1 MAKVGDKTHT
11 QHGVGTITEVDTV
24 RGRTQYRVAGAGF
37 NVWLDETKIHVAN
50 EGGGL
55 FGYGPWAE
63 EARENPQYALGI
75 GPEHDPSIE
84 HFAGL
89 DATIEPGSTPVNE
102 NNSTTL
108 PYDWTPQYHHDVWAD
123 EQTIQPGEQEIDA
136 DDRLR
141 ATDSVSGE
149 SKSERPYPGPNP
161 DLFAKSSAYDPS
173 KFYPGGPYGTGPGWG
188 GDIWGPEA
196 GPNDYKK
203 LPDNSEQWN
212 HPHWKRPEGDH
223 RWDAGTAP
231 DGYNKH
237 HAWKEGDP
245 VDWSGGYPMDPETGE
260 DLSIDPRPR
269 ATNPDY
275 LESGGRVPDP
285 TGVPLPDDW
294 QGPRKHAY
302 YDEDFD
308 DAPFTGEGGTYN
320 EFAGYEP
327 DDRFRDHPDSW
338 THEPT
343 QKDYD
348 EWNQKHPDLA
358 GDDPWKGGYH
368 GGEDNGE
375 LPGMQRAKGWN
386 GLPDYDWAPGYTPD
400 EQDKIDRSHLKH
412 PESGELSPG
421 ESWGH
426 VGSTYRPAGLSD
438 RYAYFE
444 LEATDND
451 SKVAQFRRD
460 PVGFIQLCGHLW
472 TDGDDSLEK
481 YADYT
486 QLIDVDPTMREA
498 AWSDVRQKAQRLR
511 REGRVHVND
520 MGEGRIYATV
530 EGDHGTYDTMIAKGG
545 SMGGFG
551 GGQSITNWAC
561 SCDWG
566 KWAFKR
572 QMTYVGRLCSHGYAT
587 YLTMQSD
594 YTKNNPITKSQPYK
608 SKWAAV
614 DKGHAGEQMQL
625 PEMPVDWSEYG
636 FSKNPNPGYND
647 PEFWQNIQALQS
659 LSPELQARYIQENAP
674 HKNAAV
680 RVAGIVEDYKS
691 WLEDNGQNAE
701 ATSVA
706 AFLSTHG
713 DDNPEDAEALYD
725 YISNNHAEAPERDF
739 DIDYVTQ
746 PADAYKTSAYSTHSQ
761 PHKARPKGEGYG
773 QQLPDGAFDI
783 ADAVSELD
791 EPSTPDG
798 YWMNADEQLI
808 PKHADLLR
816 TTPRSLTP
824 DLRAVPEGEGEQ
836 WVDVTKDDRETT
848 GPDQIV
854 KDAAWVDATLR
865 FLHGA
870 GEGITDFATGGG
882 SSSGFGAPSTPTP
895 SAPSTPSTPSGGSG
909 SEISGL
915 WDATSVGGT
924 NVDSKAFQQTGSR
937 RFAESS
943 DAALLDKLREL
954 STTPAAEDLGHMDD
968 HNSELRDV
976 VDELQ
981 DRGYDAS
988 FMVAAVEDDDDPS
1001 DGKGDF
1007 SGRSVADWAA
1017 EPFAGSGPAPKDW
1030 FSDSAGYVDEN
1041 ERDRFID
1048 VTDAPDGDIIKFN
1061 DSRSAPQQ
1069 GPKKSSRRH
1078 ADNFSPDSTANAPAP
1093 MPNMGLGTPDTPSE
1107 PFDVSQTLASLHLAG
1122 EPDAEDWEN
1131 ASGEPF
1137 LDEVKKDIA
1146 GDDEGD
1152 GEDGGGGGAGSALPG
1167 LVKGLGGG
1175 GGGAAAG
1182 AAGAAGGAGAAS
1194 ELAGLA
1200 VLAAKNCTGCG
1211 KPIDPLEEF
1220 PGGKCLSCHAGDPAV
1235 QHDID
1240 NMSAEDLANMWGADV
1255 LHKHHRGSSDGVR
1268 RAGRGASAQVRIDPG
1283 TRQPNRPRQAMSP
1296 PDDFGYSGGEI
1307 HMVAPEDDNGD
1318 DIVAAFQRS
1327 AGAAAVMGNAPSGGD
1342 DIADRALA
1350 FLRTA
1355 GRKYS
1360 PAEQRELEAEHHPLG
1375 ARNLPTE
1382 DELSGTHYVLGL

>member
-1 MAKVGDKTHT
+1 M
-11 QHGVGTITEVDTV
+11 
-24 RGRTQYRVAGAGF
+24 
-37 NVWLDETKIHVAN
+37 
-50 EGGGL
+50 
-55 FGYGPWAE
+55 
-63 EARENPQYALGI
+63 
-75 GPEHDPSIE
+75 
-84 HFAGL
+84 
-89 DATIEPGSTPVNE
+89 EPGESWGHVGST
-102 NNSTTL
+102 
-108 PYDWTPQYHHDVWAD
+108 Y
-123 EQTIQPGEQEIDA
+123 
-136 DDRLR
+136 
-141 ATDSVSGE
+141 
-149 SKSERPYPGPNP
+149 
-161 DLFAKSSAYDPS
+161 
-173 KFYPGGPYGTGPGWG
+173 
-188 GDIWGPEA
+188 
-196 GPNDYKK
+196 
-203 LPDNSEQWN
+203 
-212 HPHWKRPEGDH
+212 
-223 RWDAGTAP
+223 
-231 DGYNKH
+231 
-237 HAWKEGDP
+237 
-245 VDWSGGYPMDPETGE
+245 
-260 DLSIDPRPR
+260 
-269 ATNPDY
+269 
-275 LESGGRVPDP
+275 
-285 TGVPLPDDW
+285 
-294 QGPRKHAY
+294 RK
-302 YDEDFD
+302 
-308 DAPFTGEGGTYN
+308 PI
-320 EFAGYEP
+320 
-327 DDRFRDHPDSW
+327 
-338 THEPT
+338 
-343 QKDYD
+343 
-348 EWNQKHPDLA
+348 
-358 GDDPWKGGYH
+358 
-368 GGEDNGE
+368 
-375 LPGMQRAKGWN
+375 
-386 GLPDYDWAPGYTPD
+386 PDYDWAPGYTPD
-400 EQDKIDRSHLKH
+400 ERDIHDRSHLKH
-412 PESGELSPG
+412 PESGTLEPG

-426 VGSTYRPAGLSD
+426 LDNDVAVDSMADHNAEATYHLEHDPYDAPYVPEGEPHHGSYRPAGLSD
-438 RYAYFE
+438 RYAYFD
-444 LEATDND
+444 LEASNHD
-451 SKVAQFRRD
+451 SPVERFRRD
-460 PVGFIQLCGHLW
+460 PVGFIELCGHLW

-486 QLIDVDPTMREA
+486 QLIDVDPTLREA

-520 MGEGRIYATV
+520 MGENRIYATV

-594 YTKNNPITKSQPYK
+594 YTKANPITKNQPYK
-608 SKWAAV
+608 KKWART
-614 DKGHAGEQMQL
+614 AG
-625 PEMPVDWSEYG
+625 V
-636 FSKNPNPGYND
+636 
-647 PEFWQNIQALQS
+647 
-659 LSPELQARYIQENAP
+659 
-674 HKNAAV
+674 
-680 RVAGIVEDYKS
+680 VEDYKS
-691 WLEDNGQNAE
+691 WLDENGQNPE
-701 ATSVA
+701 AASVA
-706 AFLSTHG
+706 AFLAYNG
-713 DDNPEDAEALYD
+713 DENPDDAEALYD
-725 YISNNHAEAPERDF
+725 YISDNHAEVPERDH
-739 DIDYVTQ
+739 DIEYVNT
-746 PADAYKTSAYSTHSQ
+746 PDEAYKT
-761 PHKARPKGEGYG
+761 
-773 QQLPDGAFDI
+773 
-783 ADAVSELD
+783 
-791 EPSTPDG
+791 
-798 YWMNADEQLI
+798 
-808 PKHADLLR
+808 ADLLR

-836 WVDVTKDDRETT
+836 WVDVTKDERETT

-854 KDAAWVDATLR
+854 KASYLDTMR

-882 SSSGFGAPSTPTP
+882 VGNSAGAAP
-895 SAPSTPSTPSGGSG
+895 SAPTPPSTGASSDPAPSGGSSG
-909 SEISGL
+909 GGASGL

-924 NVDSKAFQQTGSR
+924 NVDAKPSLPSLGTDIDGKAIPSSGDANRDQATKFVMDQMGANGAASFHTVPHTGSR

-954 STTPAAEDLGHMDD
+954 STTPAADDLGHMDD
-968 HNSELRDV
+968 HNEELRDV

-988 FMVAAVEDDDDPS
+988 FMVAAVEDSDPS

-1007 SGRSVADWAA
+1007 AGKSVADWAN

-1069 GPKKSSRRH
+1069 GPKKSGSRHH
-1078 ADNFSPDSTANAPAP
+1078 ADNFSPDSTANAPSP

-1137 LDEVKKDIA
+1137 LDEVKKDITGD

-1152 GEDGGGGGAGSALPG
+1152 GEGGGGGAGSALPG

-1200 VLAAKNCTGCG
+1200 VLAN
-1211 KPIDPLEEF
+1211 
-1220 PGGKCLSCHAGDPAV
+1220 GGG
-1235 QHDID
+1235 
-1240 NMSAEDLANMWGADV
+1240 
-1255 LHKHHRGSSDGVR
+1255 GVR
-1268 RAGRGASAQVRIDPG
+1268 RAGHGASAQVRVDPG

-1307 HMVAPEDDNGD
+1307 HMAAPEEDSGD

-1327 AGAAAVMGNAPSGGD
+1327 AGAAAVMDNAPSGGSD

-1375 ARNLPTE
+1375 ARNLPNRE
-1382 DELSGTHYVLGL
+1382 DLIGTHYVLD

>member
-50 EGGGL
+50 EGGM
-55 FGYGPWAE
+55 FAFRPMDEYAE
-63 EARENPQYALGI
+63 EARNAPQYGLGL
-75 GPEHDPSIE
+75 DPSIE

-102 NNSTTL
+102 NNSTAL

-123 EQTIQPGEQEIDA
+123 EQTIQPGEQEIDS
-136 DDRLR
+136 DDRLK
-141 ATDSVSGE
+141 ATDSVSGNRVD
-149 SKSERPYPGPNP
+149 ERPYPGPNP
-161 DLFAKSSAYDPS
+161 DLFAKSSARLGYYDEDYDDAPYTGEGGTS
-173 KFYPGGPYGTGPGWG
+173 DDYYDQPAEDFHFFRTPPTVHRPG
-188 GDIWGPEA
+188 
-196 GPNDYKK
+196 
-203 LPDNSEQWN
+203 
-212 HPHWKRPEGDH
+212 GDH

-231 DGYNKH
+231 DGFGKH

-275 LESGGRVPDP
+275 LEGGGRVPDP
-285 TGVPLPDDW
+285 TGKPI
-294 QGPRKHAY
+294 
-302 YDEDFD
+302 
-308 DAPFTGEGGTYN
+308 
-320 EFAGYEP
+320 
-327 DDRFRDHPDSW
+327 
-338 THEPT
+338 
-343 QKDYD
+343 
-348 EWNQKHPDLA
+348 
-358 GDDPWKGGYH
+358 
-368 GGEDNGE
+368 
-375 LPGMQRAKGWN
+375 
-386 GLPDYDWAPGYTPD
+386 PDYDWAPGYTPD
-400 EQDKIDRSHLKH
+400 ERDIHDRSHLKH
-412 PESGELSPG
+412 PESGTLEPG

-438 RYAYFE
+438 RYAYFD
-444 LEATDND
+444 LEAAGNPD
-451 SKVAQFRRD
+451 SPVERFRRD
-460 PVGFIQLCGHLW
+460 PVGFIELCGHLW

-481 YADYT
+481 LADYT
-486 QLIDVDPTMREA
+486 QLIDVDPTLREA

-520 MGEGRIYATV
+520 MGENRIYATV

-594 YTKNNPITKSQPYK
+594 YTKANPITKNQPYK
-608 SKWAAV
+608 KKWART
-614 DKGHAGEQMQL
+614 AG
-625 PEMPVDWSEYG
+625 V
-636 FSKNPNPGYND
+636 
-647 PEFWQNIQALQS
+647 
-659 LSPELQARYIQENAP
+659 
-674 HKNAAV
+674 
-680 RVAGIVEDYKS
+680 VEDYKS
-691 WLEDNGQNAE
+691 WLDENGQNPE
-701 ATSVA
+701 AASVA
-706 AFLSTHG
+706 AFLAYNG
-713 DDNPEDAEALYD
+713 DENPDDAEALYD
-725 YISNNHAEAPERDF
+725 YISDNHAEVPERDH

-746 PADAYKTSAYSTHSQ
+746 PEDAYKTAAEAPGHDLVVPDHASQ
-761 PHKARPKGEGYG
+761 EQWDDHYRKVPYHPWPGSDFA
-773 QQLPDGAFDI
+773 DI
-783 ADAVSELD
+783 ADAVSEQD
-791 EPSTPDG
+791 EPPLVRGEDG
-798 YWMNADEQLI
+798 QL
-808 PKHADLLR
+808 HYQADLLR

-836 WVDVTKDDRETT
+836 WVDVTKDERETT

-865 FLHGA
+865 ALHGVA
-870 GEGITDFATGGG
+870 GQGITDFATPNAPSSGGG
-882 SSSGFGAPSTPTP
+882 GAGGGGGTINDPLNPNAPAGTP
-895 SAPSTPSTPSGGSG
+895 APAGGTSG
-909 SEISGL
+909 SDEGKINDPL
-915 WDATSVGGT
+915 KTS
-924 NVDSKAFQQTGSR
+924 SR
-937 RFAESS
+937 RYAESS

-988 FMVAAVEDDDDPS
+988 FMVAAVEDSDPS

-1007 SGRSVADWAA
+1007 AGKSVADWAN

-1078 ADNFSPDSTANAPAP
+1078 ADNFSPDSGVTSSDPGMNGASS
-1093 MPNMGLGTPDTPSE
+1093 MGTPPETPSE
-1107 PFDVSQTLASLHLAG
+1107 PFDVSQTLASLHV
-1122 EPDAEDWEN
+1122 AEMPNANDWDN
-1131 ASGEPF
+1131 ASGDPF
-1137 LDEVKKDIA
+1137 MEEVGQDLG
-1146 GDDEGD
+1146 GDDSED
-1152 GEDGGGGGAGSALPG
+1152 SKGEDDGGDSGGGGGGLGGALPG
-1167 LVKGLGGG
+1167 LMKGLGGG
-1175 GGGAAAG
+1175 GGAAG
-1182 AAGAAGGAGAAS
+1182 AAGAAGGGAAAS

-1255 LHKHHRGSSDGVR
+1255 VHKHHRGSSDGVR
-1268 RAGRGASAQVRIDPG
+1268 RAGRGATSQVRVDPG

-1296 PDDFGYSGGEI
+1296 PDDFGYGGGEI
-1307 HMVAPEDDNGD
+1307 HMAAPEEDSGD

-1327 AGAAAVMGNAPSGGD
+1327 AGAAAVMDNAPSGGSD

-1375 ARNLPTE
+1375 ARNLPNRE
-1382 DELSGTHYVLGL
+1382 DLIGTHYVLD

>member
-50 EGGGL
+50 EGGM
-55 FGYGPWAE
+55 FAFRPMDEYAE
-63 EARENPQYALGI
+63 EARNAPQYGLGL
-75 GPEHDPSIE
+75 DPSIE

-102 NNSTTL
+102 NNSTAL

-123 EQTIQPGEQEIDA
+123 EQTIQPGEQEIDS
-136 DDRLR
+136 DDRLK
-141 ATDSVSGE
+141 ATDSVSGNRVD
-149 SKSERPYPGPNP
+149 ERPYPGPNP
-161 DLFAKSSAYDPS
+161 DLFAKSSARLGYYDEDYDDAPYTGEGGTS
-173 KFYPGGPYGTGPGWG
+173 DDYYDQPAEDFHFFRTPPTVHRPG
-188 GDIWGPEA
+188 
-196 GPNDYKK
+196 
-203 LPDNSEQWN
+203 
-212 HPHWKRPEGDH
+212 GDH

-231 DGYNKH
+231 DGFGKH

-275 LESGGRVPDP
+275 LEGGGRVPDP
-285 TGVPLPDDW
+285 TGKPI
-294 QGPRKHAY
+294 
-302 YDEDFD
+302 
-308 DAPFTGEGGTYN
+308 
-320 EFAGYEP
+320 
-327 DDRFRDHPDSW
+327 
-338 THEPT
+338 
-343 QKDYD
+343 
-348 EWNQKHPDLA
+348 
-358 GDDPWKGGYH
+358 
-368 GGEDNGE
+368 
-375 LPGMQRAKGWN
+375 
-386 GLPDYDWAPGYTPD
+386 PDYDWAPGYTPD
-400 EQDKIDRSHLKH
+400 ERDIHDRSHLKH
-412 PESGELSPG
+412 PESGTLEPG

-426 VGSTYRPAGLSD
+426 LDNDVAVDSMADHNAEATYHLEHDPYDAPYVPEGEPHHGSYRPAGLSD
-438 RYAYFE
+438 RYAYFD
-444 LEATDND
+444 LEASNHD
-451 SKVAQFRRD
+451 SPVERFRRD
-460 PVGFIQLCGHLW
+460 PVGFIELCGHLW

-486 QLIDVDPTMREA
+486 QLIDVDPTLREA

-520 MGEGRIYATV
+520 MGENRIYATV

-594 YTKNNPITKSQPYK
+594 YTKANPITKNQPYK
-608 SKWAAV
+608 KKWART
-614 DKGHAGEQMQL
+614 AG
-625 PEMPVDWSEYG
+625 V
-636 FSKNPNPGYND
+636 
-647 PEFWQNIQALQS
+647 
-659 LSPELQARYIQENAP
+659 
-674 HKNAAV
+674 
-680 RVAGIVEDYKS
+680 VEDYKS
-691 WLEDNGQNAE
+691 WLDENGQNPE
-701 ATSVA
+701 AASVA
-706 AFLSTHG
+706 AFLAYNG
-713 DDNPEDAEALYD
+713 DENPDDAEALYD
-725 YISNNHAEAPERDF
+725 YISDNHAEVPERDH
-739 DIDYVTQ
+739 DIEYVNT
-746 PADAYKTSAYSTHSQ
+746 PDEAYKT
-761 PHKARPKGEGYG
+761 
-773 QQLPDGAFDI
+773 
-783 ADAVSELD
+783 
-791 EPSTPDG
+791 
-798 YWMNADEQLI
+798 
-808 PKHADLLR
+808 ADLLR

-836 WVDVTKDDRETT
+836 WVDVTKDERETT

-854 KDAAWVDATLR
+854 KASYLDTMR

-882 SSSGFGAPSTPTP
+882 VGNSAGAAP
-895 SAPSTPSTPSGGSG
+895 SAPTPPSTGASSDPAPSGGSSG
-909 SEISGL
+909 GGASGL

-924 NVDSKAFQQTGSR
+924 NVDAKPSLPSLGTDIDGKAIPSSGDANRDQATKFVMDQMGANGAASFHTVPHTGSR

-954 STTPAAEDLGHMDD
+954 STTPAADDLGHMDD
-968 HNSELRDV
+968 HNEELRDV

-988 FMVAAVEDDDDPS
+988 FMVAAVEDSDPS

-1007 SGRSVADWAA
+1007 AGKSVADWAN

-1069 GPKKSSRRH
+1069 GPKKSGSRHH
-1078 ADNFSPDSTANAPAP
+1078 ADNFSPDSTANAPSP

-1137 LDEVKKDIA
+1137 LDEVKKDITGD

-1152 GEDGGGGGAGSALPG
+1152 GEGGGGGAGSALPG

-1200 VLAAKNCTGCG
+1200 VLAN
-1211 KPIDPLEEF
+1211 
-1220 PGGKCLSCHAGDPAV
+1220 GGG
-1235 QHDID
+1235 
-1240 NMSAEDLANMWGADV
+1240 
-1255 LHKHHRGSSDGVR
+1255 GVR
-1268 RAGRGASAQVRIDPG
+1268 RAGHGASAQVRVDPG

-1307 HMVAPEDDNGD
+1307 HMAAPEEDSGD

-1327 AGAAAVMGNAPSGGD
+1327 AGAAAVMDNAPSGGSD

-1375 ARNLPTE
+1375 ARNLPNRE
-1382 DELSGTHYVLGL
+1382 DLIGTHYVLD

>member
-50 EGGGL
+50 EGGM
-55 FGYGPWAE
+55 FAFRPMDEYAE
-63 EARENPQYALGI
+63 EARNAPQYGLGL
-75 GPEHDPSIE
+75 DPSIE

-102 NNSTTL
+102 NNSTAL

-123 EQTIQPGEQEIDA
+123 EQTIQPGEQEIDS
-136 DDRLR
+136 DDRLK
-141 ATDSVSGE
+141 ATDSVSGNRVD
-149 SKSERPYPGPNP
+149 ERPYPGPNP
-161 DLFAKSSAYDPS
+161 DLFAKSSRRRQAAHPSDWRSHYDAISGDPAALAAERDRLYDDMDNPDFYDRAGYIDDLLQSHGPEAFWNAADPS
-173 KFYPGGPYGTGPGWG
+173 NDQGLSLEERGLSEPLHGEHHARRHQAGPFGVQFYPGSMDDYFDYVDDENARERELQRKRDEDDKAEGKWPRDSKGRPPGHQ
-188 GDIWGPEA
+188 
-196 GPNDYKK
+196 NYKM
-203 LPDNSEQWN
+203 EE
-212 HPHWKRPEGDH
+212 R
-223 RWDAGTAP
+223 
-231 DGYNKH
+231 
-237 HAWKEGDP
+237 HAANEH
-245 VDWSGGYPMDPETGE
+245 GGY
-260 DLSIDPRPR
+260 
-269 ATNPDY
+269 
-275 LESGGRVPDP
+275 
-285 TGVPLPDDW
+285 
-294 QGPRKHAY
+294 
-302 YDEDFD
+302 
-308 DAPFTGEGGTYN
+308 
-320 EFAGYEP
+320 
-327 DDRFRDHPDSW
+327 
-338 THEPT
+338 
-343 QKDYD
+343 
-348 EWNQKHPDLA
+348 EWA
-358 GDDPWKGGYH
+358 
-368 GGEDNGE
+368 E
-375 LPGMQRAKGWN
+375 
-386 GLPDYDWAPGYTPD
+386 GYTPD
-400 EQDKIDRSHLKH
+400 ERDIHDRSHLKH
-412 PESGELSPG
+412 PESGTLEPG

-438 RYAYFE
+438 RYAYFD
-444 LEATDND
+444 LEAAGNPD
-451 SKVAQFRRD
+451 SPVERFRRD
-460 PVGFIQLCGHLW
+460 PVGFIELCGHLW

-481 YADYT
+481 LADYT
-486 QLIDVDPTMREA
+486 QLIDVDPTLREA

-520 MGEGRIYATV
+520 MGENRIYATV

-594 YTKNNPITKSQPYK
+594 YTKANPITKNQPYK
-608 SKWAAV
+608 KKWART
-614 DKGHAGEQMQL
+614 AG
-625 PEMPVDWSEYG
+625 V
-636 FSKNPNPGYND
+636 
-647 PEFWQNIQALQS
+647 
-659 LSPELQARYIQENAP
+659 
-674 HKNAAV
+674 
-680 RVAGIVEDYKS
+680 VEDYKS
-691 WLEDNGQNAE
+691 WLDENDQNPE
-701 ATSVA
+701 AASVA
-706 AFLSTHG
+706 AFLSTIG
-713 DDNPEDAEALYD
+713 DENPDDAEALYD
-725 YISNNHAEAPERDF
+725 YISDNHAEVPERDH
-739 DIDYVTQ
+739 DIEYVNT
-746 PADAYKTSAYSTHSQ
+746 PDEAYKT
-761 PHKARPKGEGYG
+761 
-773 QQLPDGAFDI
+773 
-783 ADAVSELD
+783 
-791 EPSTPDG
+791 
-798 YWMNADEQLI
+798 
-808 PKHADLLR
+808 ADLLR

-836 WVDVTKDDRETT
+836 WVDVTKDERETT

-854 KDAAWVDATLR
+854 KASYLDTMR

-882 SSSGFGAPSTPTP
+882 VGNSAGAAP
-895 SAPSTPSTPSGGSG
+895 SAPTPPSTGASSDPAPSGGSSG
-909 SEISGL
+909 GGASGL

-924 NVDSKAFQQTGSR
+924 NVDAKPSLPSLGTDIDGKAIPSSGDANRDQATKFVMDQMGANGAASFHTVPHTGSR

-954 STTPAAEDLGHMDD
+954 STTPAADDLGHMDD
-968 HNSELRDV
+968 HNEELRDV

-988 FMVAAVEDDDDPS
+988 FMVAAVEDSDPS

-1007 SGRSVADWAA
+1007 AGKSVADWAN

-1069 GPKKSSRRH
+1069 GPKKSGSRHH
-1078 ADNFSPDSTANAPAP
+1078 ADNFSPDSTANAPSP

-1137 LDEVKKDIA
+1137 LDEVKKDITGD

-1152 GEDGGGGGAGSALPG
+1152 GEGGGGGAGSALPG

-1175 GGGAAAG
+1175 GGAAG
-1182 AAGAAGGAGAAS
+1182 AAGAAGGGAAAS

-1255 LHKHHRGSSDGVR
+1255 VHKHHRGSSDGVR
-1268 RAGRGASAQVRIDPG
+1268 RAGRGATSQVRVDPG

-1296 PDDFGYSGGEI
+1296 PDDFGYGGGEI
-1307 HMVAPEDDNGD
+1307 HMAAPEEDSGD

-1327 AGAAAVMGNAPSGGD
+1327 AGAAAVMDNAPSGGSD

-1375 ARNLPTE
+1375 ARNLPNRE
-1382 DELSGTHYVLGL
+1382 DLIGTHYVLD

>member
-50 EGGGL
+50 EGGM
-55 FGYGPWAE
+55 FAFRPMDEYAE
-63 EARENPQYALGI
+63 EARNAPQYGLGL
-75 GPEHDPSIE
+75 DPSIE

-102 NNSTTL
+102 NNSTAL

-123 EQTIQPGEQEIDA
+123 EQTIQPGEQEIDS
-136 DDRLR
+136 DDRLK
-141 ATDSVSGE
+141 ATDSVSGNRVD
-149 SKSERPYPGPNP
+149 ERPYPGPNP
-161 DLFAKSSAYDPS
+161 DLFAKSSARLGYYDEDYDDAPYTGEGGTS
-173 KFYPGGPYGTGPGWG
+173 DDYYDQPAEDFHFFRTPPTVHRPG
-188 GDIWGPEA
+188 
-196 GPNDYKK
+196 
-203 LPDNSEQWN
+203 
-212 HPHWKRPEGDH
+212 GDH

-231 DGYNKH
+231 DGFGKH

-275 LESGGRVPDP
+275 LEGGGRVPDP
-285 TGVPLPDDW
+285 TGKPI
-294 QGPRKHAY
+294 
-302 YDEDFD
+302 
-308 DAPFTGEGGTYN
+308 
-320 EFAGYEP
+320 
-327 DDRFRDHPDSW
+327 
-338 THEPT
+338 
-343 QKDYD
+343 
-348 EWNQKHPDLA
+348 
-358 GDDPWKGGYH
+358 
-368 GGEDNGE
+368 
-375 LPGMQRAKGWN
+375 
-386 GLPDYDWAPGYTPD
+386 PDYDWAPGYTPD
-400 EQDKIDRSHLKH
+400 ERDIHDRSHLKH
-412 PESGELSPG
+412 PESGTLEPG

-438 RYAYFE
+438 RYAYFD
-444 LEATDND
+444 LEAAGNPD
-451 SKVAQFRRD
+451 SPVERFRRD
-460 PVGFIQLCGHLW
+460 PVGFIELCGHLW

-481 YADYT
+481 LADYT
-486 QLIDVDPTMREA
+486 QLIDVDPTLREA

-520 MGEGRIYATV
+520 MGENRIYATV

-594 YTKNNPITKSQPYK
+594 YTKANPITKNQPYK
-608 SKWAAV
+608 KKWART
-614 DKGHAGEQMQL
+614 AG
-625 PEMPVDWSEYG
+625 V
-636 FSKNPNPGYND
+636 
-647 PEFWQNIQALQS
+647 
-659 LSPELQARYIQENAP
+659 
-674 HKNAAV
+674 
-680 RVAGIVEDYKS
+680 VEDYKS
-691 WLEDNGQNAE
+691 WLDENGQNPE
-701 ATSVA
+701 AASVA
-706 AFLSTHG
+706 AFLSTIG
-713 DDNPEDAEALYD
+713 DENPDDAEALYD
-725 YISNNHAEAPERDF
+725 YISDNHAEVPERDH
-739 DIDYVTQ
+739 DIEYVNT
-746 PADAYKTSAYSTHSQ
+746 PDEAYKT
-761 PHKARPKGEGYG
+761 
-773 QQLPDGAFDI
+773 
-783 ADAVSELD
+783 
-791 EPSTPDG
+791 
-798 YWMNADEQLI
+798 
-808 PKHADLLR
+808 ADLLR

-836 WVDVTKDDRETT
+836 WVDVTKDERETT

-854 KDAAWVDATLR
+854 KASYLDTMR

-882 SSSGFGAPSTPTP
+882 VGNSAGAAP
-895 SAPSTPSTPSGGSG
+895 SAPTPPSTGASSDPAPSGGSSG
-909 SEISGL
+909 GGASGL

-924 NVDSKAFQQTGSR
+924 NVDAKPSLPSLGTDIDGKAIPSSGDANRDQATKFVMDQMGANGAASFHTVPHTGSR

-954 STTPAAEDLGHMDD
+954 STTPAADDLGHMDD
-968 HNSELRDV
+968 HNEELRDV

-988 FMVAAVEDDDDPS
+988 FMVAAVEDSDPS

-1007 SGRSVADWAA
+1007 AGKSVADWAN

-1069 GPKKSSRRH
+1069 GPKKSGSRHH
-1078 ADNFSPDSTANAPAP
+1078 ADNFSPDSTANAPSP

-1137 LDEVKKDIA
+1137 LDEVKKDITGD

-1152 GEDGGGGGAGSALPG
+1152 GEGGGGGAGSALPG

-1175 GGGAAAG
+1175 GGAAG
-1182 AAGAAGGAGAAS
+1182 AAGAAGGGAAAS

-1255 LHKHHRGSSDGVR
+1255 VHKHHRGSSDGVR
-1268 RAGRGASAQVRIDPG
+1268 RAGRGATSQVRVDPG

-1296 PDDFGYSGGEI
+1296 PDDFGYGGGEI
-1307 HMVAPEDDNGD
+1307 HMAAPEEDSGD

-1327 AGAAAVMGNAPSGGD
+1327 AGAAAVMDNAPSGGSD

-1375 ARNLPTE
+1375 ARNLPTD
-1382 DELSGTHYVLGL
+1382 DELQGTHYVLGM